1 MFDVTSRRMPFQML
15 VTRFPDLSFRVL
27 LQECSRRRDD
37 ALDEFRERVA
47 GFLAIALVVAV
58 PLYWTTSG
66 SEVSLVET
74 SEAAEPATG
83 AKTFEVPLVN
93 PDAVLNRLEANRM
106 SRSDV
111 RAVQT
116 QLRLR
121 GFDPGPID
129 GLAGKR
135 TLSALNAYRQS
146 VSLLPVRAVSRE
158 TVAELQGQ

>member
-1 MFDVTSRRMPFQML
+1 ML

-27 LQECSRRRDD
+27 LQECSRRRDE

-66 SEVSLVET
+66 SEVSLVQE

-83 AKTFEVPLVN
+83 AMTLEAPLVN
-93 PDAVLNRLEANRM
+93 PDAVLNRLETNRM

-111 RAVQT
+111 RAVQS

-146 VSLLPVRAVSRE
+146 VSLLPVQAVSRE

>member
-1 MFDVTSRRMPFQML
+1 MLFRMLETS
-15 VTRFPDLSFRVL
+15 FPDLSFRVL
-27 LQECSRRRDD
+27 LRECSRRRDD

-47 GFLAIALVVAV
+47 GLLAIALVAAV
-58 PLYWTTSG
+58 PLCWTVSG
-66 SEVSLVET
+66 SEVSLVEA

-83 AKTFEVPLVN
+83 AKTFEAPLVN
-93 PDAVLNRLEANRM
+93 PDAVLNRLEANQL

-111 RAVQT
+111 RAVQA
-116 QLRLR
+116 QLRLK

-146 VSLLPVRAVSRE
+146 ISLLPVQAISRE
-158 TVAELQGQ
+158 TVAGLQGQ